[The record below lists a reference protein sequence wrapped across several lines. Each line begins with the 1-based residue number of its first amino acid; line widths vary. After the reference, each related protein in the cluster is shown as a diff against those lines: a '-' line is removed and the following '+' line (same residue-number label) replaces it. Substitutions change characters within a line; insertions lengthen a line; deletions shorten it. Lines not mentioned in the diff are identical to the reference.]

1 MLTKPLSQIT
11 IYTMGRENLEK
22 RISKFYADSS
32 DSDTVIQYLVAVLI
46 RHSLCISDF
55 SDFCSD
61 LVRELLLFAEPTDV
75 LRKCGPLFKNYFK
88 EEKEWTQVKNRL
100 YKNKNEYHR
109 FNNRLSDCKK
119 YLFTPT
125 TPMEETD
132 GQQYKILS
140 TFEDAVGK
148 LHTWSLRDADSNS
161 SGMKIDAVLELM
173 SSLTIFEKEG
183 IRRFVKLEN
192 SDIQNCTRH
201 PKIRKGKVVEESV
214 KVETARSKEEALTEF
229 DFSHMTED
237 EKLNLVKALLP
248 EGIVLT
254 DTRMEELKK
263 DEAKEAPTEI
273 PAETTQKAESI
284 SDLATATVKEPPK
297 TKSQKSSTPR
307 PMALS
312 AAKKLPYES
321 YKKPKSEKQK
331 ELEYKDGLIRKAKKG
346 TKKAKEDKKKSRKRK
361 RK

>member
-75 LRKCGPLFKNYFK
+75 LRKCGPLFQNYFK

-125 TPMEETD
+125 TPVEETD

-161 SGMKIDAVLELM
+161 PGMKIDAVLELM

-214 KVETARSKEEALTEF
+214 KVETVCSKEEALTEL

-263 DEAKEAPTEI
+263 DEAKEDPTEN
-273 PAETTQKAESI
+273 PAGTTQKTEPI
-284 SDLATATVKEPPK
+284 SDLATAAVKEPPK

>member
-75 LRKCGPLFKNYFK
+75 LRKCGPLFQNYFK

-125 TPMEETD
+125 TPVEETD

-201 PKIRKGKVVEESV
+201 PKIRKGKVVE
-214 KVETARSKEEALTEF
+214 
-229 DFSHMTED
+229 
-237 EKLNLVKALLP
+237 
-248 EGIVLT
+248 
-254 DTRMEELKK
+254 
-263 DEAKEAPTEI
+263 
-273 PAETTQKAESI
+273 
-284 SDLATATVKEPPK
+284 
-297 TKSQKSSTPR
+297 
-307 PMALS
+307 
-312 AAKKLPYES
+312 
-321 YKKPKSEKQK
+321 
-331 ELEYKDGLIRKAKKG
+331 
-346 TKKAKEDKKKSRKRK
+346 
-361 RK
+361 

>member
-1 MLTKPLSQIT
+1 
-11 IYTMGRENLEK
+11 
-22 RISKFYADSS
+22 
-32 DSDTVIQYLVAVLI
+32 
-46 RHSLCISDF
+46 
-55 SDFCSD
+55 
-61 LVRELLLFAEPTDV
+61 
-75 LRKCGPLFKNYFK
+75 
-88 EEKEWTQVKNRL
+88 
-100 YKNKNEYHR
+100 
-109 FNNRLSDCKK
+109 
-119 YLFTPT
+119 
-125 TPMEETD
+125 
-132 GQQYKILS
+132 
-140 TFEDAVGK
+140 
-148 LHTWSLRDADSNS
+148 
-161 SGMKIDAVLELM
+161 MKIDAVLELM

-263 DEAKEAPTEI
+263 DEAKEDSTEI
-273 PAETTQKAESI
+273 PAETTQKNEPISES
-284 SDLATATVKEPPK
+284 ATAAVKEAPK

-312 AAKKLPYES
+312 AEKKLPYES

-346 TKKAKEDKKKSRKRK
+346 RRKLKKIKRK
-361 RK
+361 VGNVNENKLFTII

>member
-75 LRKCGPLFKNYFK
+75 LRKCGPLFQNYFK

-125 TPMEETD
+125 TPVEETD

-214 KVETARSKEEALTEF
+214 KVETVCSKEEALTEL

-237 EKLNLVKALLP
+237 EKLNLIKALLP
-248 EGIVLT
+248 EGLVLT
-254 DTRMEELKK
+254 D
-263 DEAKEAPTEI
+263 
-273 PAETTQKAESI
+273 
-284 SDLATATVKEPPK
+284 

-331 ELEYKDGLIRKAKKG
+331 EREYKDGLIRKAKKG
-346 TKKAKEDKKKSRKRK
+346 TKKAKEDKKRKRR